1 MVSLTLLGWTLGGGA
16 LRPAALARPHLLTAY
31 SQRPFL
37 KNIYAMFVKFMVGFL
52 LKNEKF
58 PKFCSKSFFPRSTM
72 KDSFSQKYK
81 GKENPLKDVVDL
93 SI

>member
-1 MVSLTLLGWTLGGGA
+1 
-16 LRPAALARPHLLTAY
+16 
-31 SQRPFL
+31 
-37 KNIYAMFVKFMVGFL
+37 MFVKFMVGFL
-52 LKNEKF
+52 LKNKKF
-58 PKFCSKSFFPRSTM
+58 PKFCSKSFFPPNTM